1 MSLLLYLFKSGDA
14 HQPRAR
20 WRLGVDYT
28 LRAKVCFA
36 GFCPIILE
44 SRIFL
49 VLERTAA
56 DVDGVRG
63 GELIANKPNKI
74 VDVVKNPARIFWTD
88 HTQVLDVK
96 RRLIVTTS
104 QLDWTLGLTRGIIL
118 F

>member
-1 MSLLLYLFKSGDA
+1 MA
-14 HQPRAR
+14 Q
-20 WRLGVDYT
+20 
-28 LRAKVCFA
+28 
-36 GFCPIILE
+36 
-44 SRIFL
+44 
-49 VLERTAA
+49 TAA
-56 DVDGVRG
+56 DVRSAQRWK
-63 GELIANKPNKI
+63 LIANKPNKI